1 MGKGYDPE
9 QTELVL
15 PSCDLVGQWQ
25 QSQRQVFIGQL
36 LVTPNG
42 RHCSN
47 AGRKIN
53 KKRVVTTRVSKW
65 PGRGVDNGMRG
76 TGSSS
81 RAKCVKWFCLKNI
94 HINSKRPP
102 CKLEPLQLCDLQ
114 DLLDWQIK
122 KIPPGSGCSGW
133 SLPLIGE
140 DFTRAPPAAQYHTY
154 QQCTSVAVPVTP
166 PVPVHQPILH
176 PVTHQSLFSA
186 PFPPGSASDDDIT
199 AALVTTI

>member
-1 MGKGYDPE
+1 MYLDFKSNRVIFLGKGYDPE

-81 RAKCVKWFCLKNI
+81 A
-94 HINSKRPP
+94 
-102 CKLEPLQLCDLQ
+102 
-114 DLLDWQIK
+114 
-122 KIPPGSGCSGW
+122 
-133 SLPLIGE
+133 SL
-140 DFTRAPPAAQYHTY
+140 H
-154 QQCTSVAVPVTP
+154 
-166 PVPVHQPILH
+166 
-176 PVTHQSLFSA
+176 
-186 PFPPGSASDDDIT
+186 
-199 AALVTTI
+199 LVRNV

>member
-1 MGKGYDPE
+1 MYLDFKSNRVIFLGKGYDPE

-65 PGRGVDNGMRG
+65 PGRGVDNDMRG
-76 TGSSS
+76 TG
-81 RAKCVKWFCLKNI
+81 
-94 HINSKRPP
+94 
-102 CKLEPLQLCDLQ
+102 
-114 DLLDWQIK
+114 
-122 KIPPGSGCSGW
+122 GS
-133 SLPLIGE
+133 
-140 DFTRAPPAAQYHTY
+140 
-154 QQCTSVAVPVTP
+154 
-166 PVPVHQPILH
+166 
-176 PVTHQSLFSA
+176 
-186 PFPPGSASDDDIT
+186 SASLH
-199 AALVTTI
+199 LVRNVQNGFVSQISISTQNKTTM